1 MQTAIRKFAASQEAK
16 PSREKQSKLTF
27 RDRNDWNDR
36 QVALDLSLH
45 SECLRV
51 ATCIKR
57 HLNQHTGD
65 CRLRW
70 DTIGDECGMSL
81 KSAYRRGIELRDAGH
96 LTIETIRG
104 GSRADPSARGC
115 LFTPVLKDPQSDKIG
130 SQSDSTS
137 PIEDFDAVSI
147 GQPRSPIE
155 DSQSDSHGVLLR
167 NSRHSQSDKI
177 GSQSDSTVA
186 EHKNSFNSI
195 NSKKN
200 SLNSQAEDSNVVRLV
215 YCEGWERFRDT
226 YPKQANIGDALPA
239 YEAAIASGVSA
250 ETLFRA
256 AQDYRESFHH
266 ETNPVRF
273 AKLAKVWLEN
283 RMWLEPHKKR
293 RHICV

>member
-130 SQSDSTS
+130 SQSDST
-137 PIEDFDAVSI
+137 
-147 GQPRSPIE
+147 
-155 DSQSDSHGVLLR
+155 
-167 NSRHSQSDKI
+167 
-177 GSQSDSTVA
+177 VA